1 MHGGILS
8 GLPNHQRYKGADE
21 QSTDFVST
29 SLMFTLSLVG
39 RGGGSFRWETGRPHI
54 LHCNTIEA
62 TFFRN

>member
-1 MHGGILS
+1 MVGFYLVCLTIS
-8 GLPNHQRYKGADE
+8 GTRGADE

-39 RGGGSFRWETGRPHI
+39 RGGGSFRWETGRAHI